1 MTEVNITILF
11 FAKAREIVG
20 KSEAI
25 LRVSKNVSCNHLLD
39 EIVEEF
45 QLQSIK
51 NNVIL
56 AYNQEFCD
64 LSAVLELKEGDEI
77 AVVPPLSGG

>member
-1 MTEVNITILF
+1 MSVTITILF

-20 KSEAI
+20 KPRAT
-25 LRVSKNVSCNHLLD
+25 LTVPKNIPCNLLLNKIAEEYHL
-39 EIVEEF
+39 
-45 QLQSIK
+45 QPIK

-56 AYNQEFCD
+56 AHNEDFCD
-64 LSAVLELKEGDEI
+64 INSVIVLEEGDEI